1 MREKKG
7 LTSPSSVQLLIDSYG
22 KKQNFGTH
30 THTHNTHTNRIA
42 LLATMNG
49 FATRRW
55 RSRYQKLVVALEVV
69 GLFMLMIFQQPQL
82 THSFTTVSSRRRRP
96 TSAMPTMTYTADGSG
111 GAVDAVATTTTSTS
125 STSAAAA
132 TSRNNTPMQCINGLS
147 EIVDRYDTFILD
159 MWGVLHD
166 GKRPYRSV
174 LTTLQRLHD
183 KNKRLVILSN
193 SSKRQNQSI
202 RMLTK
207 LGFDVSWFD
216 HILTS
221 GEYTH
226 GLLNN
231 NELGNNNAWLQRH
244 HYLHQ
249 KPKTCFCL
257 GSGDGDRQ
265 YIESCTCWSMV
276 DSVEQASLQLA
287 RGTFTI
293 HETVFSDHHTKSDN
307 MSSSSYMTALTQV
320 LQIAAQRKL
329 PMIIANPDFIRPDGD
344 RSPMPGSIGAWYRQ
358 ALVAKWGNS
367 TDIDDLVYAIGK
379 PFPIVFDAIFKELL
393 SDDDNDKDIVDQ
405 RRKSRVCMVGDALE
419 TDILGGQRSGIDT
432 VWVTADGIH
441 ECNSTTAEQVLNDWD
456 HGIEHDNDNSP
467 QFRYS
472 QRGEMCR
479 PTYQLNHFQW

>member
-1 MREKKG
+1 MERSKG
-7 LTSPSSVQLLIDSYG
+7 LIVPSSVPLVIDSSG
-22 KKQNFGTH
+22 KKQLS
-30 THTHNTHTNRIA
+30 HNPLHHF

-49 FATRRW
+49 FATRRS
-55 RSRYQKLVVALEVV
+55 RSRHEKLVVALATV
-69 GLFMLMIFQQPQL
+69 GLLLLMQQQQQL
-82 THSFTTVSSRRRRP
+82 AHSFTTVSSSLSLSTRRHR
-96 TSAMPTMTYTADGSG
+96 TAAMPTTTNSANGS
-111 GAVDAVATTTTSTS
+111 DAVATTTTTS
-125 STSAAAA
+125 SSSSTAAES
-132 TSRNNTPMQCINGLS
+132 SRNTPMQRINGLS
-147 EIVDRYDTFILD
+147 DIVDRYDTFILD

-276 DSVEQASLQLA
+276 DSVEQASLLLA

-441 ECNSTTAEQVLNDWD
+441 ECNATTAEQVLNDWNYD
-456 HGIEHDNDNSP
+456 IDNHDDDISP

-472 QRGEMCR
+472 QRGETCR
-479 PTYQLNHFQW
+479 PTYQLDHFQW